1 LAAHV
6 ELLAAISRIIRNWT
20 ELGSAD
26 PGALWRALAESGI
39 ATAGLVFLAD
49 RPSCELKCV
58 ARFGVPGDAITTLRG
73 RCDAPGHAAP
83 PYWPVVATGEA
94 TATAGQF
101 LIEGLP
107 VSQTGSGW
115 LLAPVRAWGYS
126 IGAIMLLFPEP
137 LSEAQGLATSILA
150 TVFGLCLERSVTAD
164 RPDDEL
170 AALSHQMRTHL
181 ASVLGSVTSLL
192 REDVSWDPESARELL
207 QAAAEEAQALERLV
221 GEMLDA
227 STPGRIG
234 LELQKEPVLL
244 PQLLRRVVDATAAS
258 APCHRFLVSI
268 SSSLPIV
275 QADPLRIEQV
285 LRNLLDNAVKYSDGG
300 LIVVRAEHVGSEV
313 VISVADQG
321 CGISPEHLNRLFER
335 FYRVRD
341 NGRRV
346 QGAGLGLPIAR
357 EIVEAHGG
365 RIWARSEVGKG
376 STFYFSL
383 PCSPGD
389 KGEPN

>member
-1 LAAHV
+1 MAAHV
-6 ELLAAISRIIRNWT
+6 ELLVAISRLVRKWA
-20 ELGSAD
+20 ELGSG

-39 ATAGLVFLAD
+39 AAAGLVFLAH
-49 RPSCELKCV
+49 RPSRELNCV
-58 ARFGVPGDAITTLRG
+58 ARFGVPDDAIITLRG
-73 RCDAPGHAAP
+73 GCDAPGHAAP
-83 PYWPVVATGEA
+83 LYCPVVATGEA
-94 TATAGQF
+94 TAAAGQF
-101 LIEGLP
+101 LIEGLRGF
-107 VSQTGSGW
+107 QAGSGW
-115 LLAPVRAWGYS
+115 LLAPVQLRGNPM
-126 IGAIMLLFPEP
+126 GAIMLLFPEP
-137 LSEAQGLATSILA
+137 LSEVQGLATSILA
-150 TVFGLCLERSVTAD
+150 TAFGLCLERSVTVD

-207 QAAAEEAQALERLV
+207 QAAAEEAQALEHLV
-221 GEMLDA
+221 GDMLDA

-244 PQLLRRVVDATAAS
+244 PQLVRRVADATAAS
-258 APCHRFLVSI
+258 APCHRFLGSV
-268 SSSLPIV
+268 SSSLPVV

-335 FYRVRD
+335 FYRVKD

-365 RIWARSEVGKG
+365 RIWARSELGKG

-389 KGEPN
+389 EGEPN